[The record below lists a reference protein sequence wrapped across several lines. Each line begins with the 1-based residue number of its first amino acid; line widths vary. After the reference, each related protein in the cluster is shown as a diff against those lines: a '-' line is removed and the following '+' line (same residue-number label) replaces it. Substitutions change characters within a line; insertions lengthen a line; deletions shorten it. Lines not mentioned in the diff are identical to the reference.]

1 MRTNGR
7 YHSFKEFIIES
18 PGYIMLTIQ
27 SEMYVRY
34 SCKIIDGRFGEKERL
49 IINTRRLMESDKLDF
64 YPELVDYNRQLF
76 NELYD
81 LDIFLFIN
89 TGLVDKFCK
98 KHKRCKEWLL

>member
-1 MRTNGR
+1 MN
-7 YHSFKEFIIES
+7 
-18 PGYIMLTIQ
+18 
-27 SEMYVRY
+27 
-34 SCKIIDGRFGEKERL
+34 CKVVYGERDLKERL
-49 IINTRRLMESDKLDF
+49 ISNTRRLMESDKLDF